1 MGNSTEGQRDRVTDG
16 RCVINGSYLEA
27 TVLGSR
33 LFPCDYISRQEKGDM
48 RGMAAIPE
56 NEGRQIFTCLP
67 IDKETMWAEG
77 RGMEKGE
84 EEGITGKDLIVS
96 TKQGQFANQIV
107 LWLSRL
113 SSADGTVIF

>member
-1 MGNSTEGQRDRVTDG
+1 
-16 RCVINGSYLEA
+16 
-27 TVLGSR
+27 
-33 LFPCDYISRQEKGDM
+33 M